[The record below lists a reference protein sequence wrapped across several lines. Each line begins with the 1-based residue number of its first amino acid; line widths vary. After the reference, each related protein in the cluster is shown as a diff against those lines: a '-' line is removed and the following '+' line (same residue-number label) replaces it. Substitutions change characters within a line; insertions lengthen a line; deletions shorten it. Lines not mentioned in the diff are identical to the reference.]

1 MSSTSTTNTD
11 ASSSDADDRTP
22 GGSAV
27 ISAGSLSPGD
37 GVTDVGS
44 AAQVAGADAPFRL
57 SALTRR
63 FLLGVALSA
72 LGNGLVLPFLMVYLH
87 NARGIATATVG
98 AALAWQAALGLALA
112 APAGSLVDRIGPRR
126 VLAGGVTVM
135 GLGTFGLAFVERP
148 WQAFVAATVM
158 AVGGAGL
165 WSPTSAMLASM
176 VPAVQRQRAFG
187 IQFALLNLGIGVGGL
202 ISSAIVSVDR
212 VRTFQVLYAL
222 DALTF
227 FGFALILLTMRG
239 AGGPVR
245 RAAADAGGDDP
256 EGGDG
261 EGWRLVLR
269 DRVLRRVFLMA
280 LLAIS
285 SGYAQFE
292 AGYTA
297 FATQQADL
305 EPKLLGIAF
314 AANTGM
320 IVASQMLVL
329 RRLQGRSRTRALT
342 LVLLIW
348 ASSWV
353 FVGAAGLV
361 PGTGLATAL
370 LIVAPAIFAVGETM
384 WAPITPAIV
393 NDLAPPELRGRYN
406 ATVSMTWSVSL
417 IIGPLVAGFLIG
429 SGLSAVWIV
438 VIVGGSLVAA
448 AMAAQLRRHLT
459 PEQDGRSPLG

>member
-1 MSSTSTTNTD
+1 MTATT
-11 ASSSDADDRTP
+11 AA
-22 GGSAV
+22 GGDFKLPPSA
-27 ISAGSLSPGD
+27 
-37 GVTDVGS
+37 
-44 AAQVAGADAPFRL
+44 
-57 SALTRR
+57 RR
-63 FLLGVALSA
+63 FLLGVAFSA

-98 AALAWQAALGLALA
+98 VTLAWMAAFQLALA
-112 APAGSLVDRIGPRR
+112 APAGSLVDKIGPRR
-126 VLAGGVTVM
+126 VLMIGVTIM
-135 GLGTFGLAFVERP
+135 GIGTLLLAFVEAP
-148 WQAFVAATVM
+148 WQVFAATTVM

-176 VPAVQRQRAFG
+176 VPAEQRQRAFG

-202 ISSAIVSVDR
+202 ISSAIIDVDR
-212 VRTFQVLYAL
+212 VGSFQILYTL

-227 FGFALILLTMRG
+227 FGYAGILLTMRG
-239 AGGPVR
+239 VGGPVWRGEAASR
-245 RAAADAGGDDP
+245 RESDLDAGTP
-256 EGGDG
+256 EQSTKPDGG
-261 EGWRLVLR
+261 EAGWRLVLQ
-269 DRVLRRVFLMA
+269 DRVLRRVVFMA

-305 EPKLLGIAF
+305 QPRLLGIAF

-329 RRLQGRSRTRALT
+329 KRLEGRSRTGALT
-342 LVLLIW
+342 IVLVIW
-348 ASSWV
+348 AASWL

-370 LIVAPAIFAVGETM
+370 LIVAPAIFAIGETM

-393 NDLAPPELRGRYN
+393 NDLAPAELRGRYN
-406 ATVSMTWSVSL
+406 ATVSMMWSISL
-417 IIGPLVAGFLIG
+417 IVGPILAGFLIG
-429 SGLSAVWIV
+429 NGLAALWVAA
-438 VIVGGSLVAA
+438 IVGGSLTAA
-448 AMAAQLRRHLT
+448 VMAARLRAHLT
-459 PEQDGRSPLG
+459 PEQDGRRPAATGRIDLAEAEEQTTAEVWA

>member
-1 MSSTSTTNTD
+1 MTATT
-11 ASSSDADDRTP
+11 AP
-22 GGSAV
+22 GGDFKLPPSA
-27 ISAGSLSPGD
+27 
-37 GVTDVGS
+37 
-44 AAQVAGADAPFRL
+44 
-57 SALTRR
+57 RR
-63 FLLGVALSA
+63 FLLGVAFSA

-98 AALAWQAALGLALA
+98 VTLAWMAAFQLALA
-112 APAGSLVDRIGPRR
+112 APAGSLVDKIGPRR
-126 VLAGGVTVM
+126 VLMIGVTIM
-135 GLGTFGLAFVERP
+135 GIGTLLLAFVEAP
-148 WQAFVAATVM
+148 WQVFAATTVM

-176 VPAVQRQRAFG
+176 VPAEQRQRAFG

-202 ISSAIVSVDR
+202 ISSAIIDVDR
-212 VRTFQVLYAL
+212 VGSFQILYTL

-227 FGFALILLTMRG
+227 FGYAGILLTMRG
-239 AGGPVR
+239 VGGPVWRGEAASR
-245 RAAADAGGDDP
+245 RESDLDAGTSEQSTKP
-256 EGGDG
+256 AGG
-261 EGWRLVLR
+261 EAGWRLVLQ
-269 DRVLRRVFLMA
+269 DRVLRRVVFMA

-305 EPKLLGIAF
+305 QPRLLGIAF

-329 RRLQGRSRTRALT
+329 KRLEGRSRTGALT
-342 LVLLIW
+342 IVLVIW
-348 ASSWV
+348 AASWL

-370 LIVAPAIFAVGETM
+370 LIVAPAIFAIGETM

-393 NDLAPPELRGRYN
+393 NDLAPAELRGRYN
-406 ATVSMTWSVSL
+406 ATVSMMWSISL
-417 IIGPLVAGFLIG
+417 IVGPILAGFLIG
-429 SGLSAVWIV
+429 NGLAALWVAA
-438 VIVGGSLVAA
+438 IVGGSLTAA
-448 AMAAQLRRHLT
+448 VMAARLRAHLT
-459 PEQDGRSPLG
+459 PEQDGRRPAAAGRIDLAEAEEQTTAEVWA

>member
-1 MSSTSTTNTD
+1 MSSTGTTRTD
-11 ASSSDADDRTP
+11 SISSGPDEQAP
-22 GGSAV
+22 GGSAAATAGG
-27 ISAGSLSPGD
+27 ISAGG
-37 GVTDVGS
+37 GVTEVGR
-44 AAQVAGADAPFRL
+44 AAEAAGAEEPFRL
-57 SALTRR
+57 SSLTKR
-63 FLLGVALSA
+63 FLMGVAFSA

-87 NARGIATATVG
+87 NVRGIATATVG

-112 APAGSLVDRIGPRR
+112 APAGSLVDRIGPRP
-126 VLAGGVTVM
+126 VLAGGVTIM
-135 GLGTFGLAFVERP
+135 GLGTFSLAFVERP
-148 WQAFVAATVM
+148 WQAFLAATVM

-176 VPAVQRQRAFG
+176 VPAVQRQRVFG

-202 ISSAIVSVDR
+202 IASVVVDVDR

-227 FGFALILLTMRG
+227 FGFAVLLLTIRG

-245 RAAADAGGDDP
+245 RSAAESGVDDP
-256 EGGDG
+256 RSGDG
-261 EGWRLVLR
+261 EGWWLVLR
-269 DRVLRRVFLMA
+269 DRVLRRVFVMA

-314 AANTGM
+314 AVNTGM

-342 LVLLIW
+342 LVLVIW
-348 ASSWV
+348 ASSWL

-417 IIGPLVAGFLIG
+417 IIGPLVAGLLIG
-429 SGLSAVWIV
+429 SGLSALWIV
-438 VIVGGSLVAA
+438 VIVGGSL
-448 AMAAQLRRHLT
+448 MAALMATRLRAHLT
-459 PEQDGRSPLG
+459 PEQDGRV